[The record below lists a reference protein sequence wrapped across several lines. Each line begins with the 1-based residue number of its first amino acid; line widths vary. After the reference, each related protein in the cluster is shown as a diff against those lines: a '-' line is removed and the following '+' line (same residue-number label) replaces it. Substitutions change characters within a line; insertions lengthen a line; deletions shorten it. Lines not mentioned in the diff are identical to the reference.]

1 MNPTNPLR
9 DYEEKK
15 LGIFHLKTTLLA
27 GAGQIVDGYDLTAAA
42 LVLSLVEASFTGYN
56 LAEVSLILFL
66 SITLGNLVGGLV
78 FGYLVKHGRKRF
90 YGIDA
95 TLMTLGALLQA
106 FVQDPYQLAIL
117 RFLLGVGI
125 GADYVL
131 SPLINA
137 EYANR
142 KDRGKLLALS
152 GGFMWNVG
160 ALVSVVVTL
169 AVSQAVPQ
177 DMLWR
182 IVLASGAI
190 PAIAVIYGRRKFP
203 ETPQYL
209 AFVKGDSKEL
219 EEKYNLYASNLSL
232 GKVAIKAFLP
242 TLIFASVT
250 WYLFD
255 VSAYSGVFF
264 GPSVIAKDL
273 GINGLLF
280 ELIILGGFAV
290 PWNLVSA
297 GLNDRLGR
305 RALQAIGFAG
315 MGTFTLLF
323 AFLFGRTQ
331 ALESLLLYGFS
342 TVFSQLGP
350 GTVVG
355 FWGVELFPAEIR
367 GITQGVTVM
376 SGRLGVL
383 TTTFLFPLII
393 SSYGIVT
400 TMMIL
405 AGLSFVAVFATL
417 LLPEPNQVSLAER
430 ELQLRGLPNLEEK

>member
-1 MNPTNPLR
+1 MKPSNPLK

-42 LVLSLVEASFTGYN
+42 LVLSIVEASFSGYN
-56 LAEVSLILFL
+56 LVQLSLILFL
-66 SITLGNLVGGLV
+66 SITLGNIVGGIL
-78 FGYLVKHGRKRF
+78 FGYLVRHGRKRF

-106 FVQDPYQLAIL
+106 FVQSPYELAIL

-142 KDRGKLLALS
+142 RDRGKLLALA

-160 ALVSVVVTL
+160 ALLSVVATIAL
-169 AVSQAVPQ
+169 EPLVPQ
-177 DMLWR
+177 DVLWR
-182 IVLASGAI
+182 IVLASGSI

-209 AFVKGDSKEL
+209 AFVKGDLNEL
-219 EEKYNLYASNLSL
+219 REKYDVSAGSISL
-232 GKVAIKAFLP
+232 RKAFLRTFVP
-242 TLIFASVT
+242 TLVLASLT

-273 GINGLLF
+273 GVNGLVF

-290 PWNLVSA
+290 PWNLASA
-297 GLNDRLGR
+297 ALNDRLGR
-305 RALQAIGFAG
+305 RLLQAVGFAG

-323 AFLFGRTQ
+323 ALFFGKIM
-331 ALESLLLYGFS
+331 AVESLLLYGFS
-342 TVFSQLGP
+342 TIFSQLGP

-355 FWGVELFPAEIR
+355 FWGVELFPAELR
-367 GITQGVTVM
+367 GITQGITVM
-376 SGRLGVL
+376 SGRLGVW
-383 TTTFLFPLII
+383 
-393 SSYGIVT
+393 
-400 TMMIL
+400 
-405 AGLSFVAVFATL
+405 
-417 LLPEPNQVSLAER
+417 VSLNFMYFVFNSR
-430 ELQLRGLPNLEEK
+430 PLEFTEVAD